1 MCNIVVH
8 THSCGHHATIEPID
22 RCWAARRSG
31 VDCDPALPAVFKPS
45 VNLCK
50 DCSLADQQGVII
62 DAGPSDQSISPAKLL
77 FLRGQSLPSHL
88 QRRETTDFNI
98 SLEREAKILPGPR
111 NVGREHARQRTEE
124 PAKKDL
130 DVIRFEA
137 EVGAVY
143 ASASA
148 EEATTDGL
156 ASHAII
162 TEAPLVVRN
171 PEDGEVEGSSLV
183 TDIIGEPEAEAQV
196 VPRLDP
202 KHSLGYLS
210 DEGLRSAASSSLA
223 PEFNENLVIK
233 DVSAHGQSIISN
245 VAVISGSASTPVKRP
260 NLTDLTPV
268 HGTQRVRNWLSAQ
281 GKVKATSLLDK
292 SGYVPVSADTS
303 RIKSPPL
310 NQSPARRRR
319 SSTLRSKKAGEGKWY
334 PFVDE
339 DAILKKSS
347 SQSPG
352 SLSALLSTQP
362 LHPPIPSGEAL
373 VSSAPTLTARPDDIT
388 RSSSPLRLPSPSRA
402 LSSISTTISAQ
413 PTLNDENADPGP
425 INSNLRATHRSLSPE
440 RLSTRPP
447 LAEKTVPS
455 LANLKLYNSVEW
467 QGTLAPRF
475 RQRGANQPR
484 SPTKSTDANTE
495 LGHPSLKPTET
506 TPQKDPSDSLPLRAE
521 NAVWER
527 GSFGFGRFERSLTT
541 DRLDDTWGLSQ
552 VGDPSAH
559 SRPPVAALKMSL
571 GLDTSLNQT
580 VGPRLRD
587 RHSTS
592 TKEEAEGPLVA
603 TGTLPRSSEQS
614 AIDPSP
620 DPFLWLLPDRF
631 RASGGLSGA
640 EPPSAK
646 RRCASPKEAAALAQP
661 FGSDA
666 QIHPEVLHLD
676 EAMMMFPR
684 RRRNRSAKGSER
696 HVCWPVAGRTLASEL
711 LDAGESLSVFDGQDS
726 P

>member
-88 QRRETTDFNI
+88 QRRETTDLNI
-98 SLEREAKILPGPR
+98 SLEREARILPGPR
-111 NVGREHARQRTEE
+111 NVGREHTRQRTEE
-124 PAKKDL
+124 RSKKDL
-130 DVIRFEA
+130 DVKNFEA
-137 EVGAVY
+137 EVGAPY

-156 ASHAII
+156 AYHAII
-162 TEAPLVVRN
+162 TEAPLVLRN
-171 PEDGEVEGSSLV
+171 PENEEVADSSLG
-183 TDIIGEPEAEAQV
+183 TSIIGEPEAEAQV
-196 VPRLDP
+196 VSKLHS

-210 DEGLRSAASSSLA
+210 NEELRSAAISSLA
-223 PEFNENLVIK
+223 PEFNENLVFK
-233 DVSAHGQSIISN
+233 DVSAHGQSITSN
-245 VAVISGSASTPVKRP
+245 VAVISGSASTPVTRP

-292 SGYVPVSADTS
+292 AGYVPVSADTS

-310 NQSPARRRR
+310 SQSPARRPR

-339 DAILKKSS
+339 DAILKKSPY
-347 SQSPG
+347 QSPG

-362 LHPPIPSGEAL
+362 LHPPILSGEAL
-373 VSSAPTLTARPDDIT
+373 VSSAPTLTARPDEIT
-388 RSSSPLRLPSPSRA
+388 RNSSPLQLPSPSRA
-402 LSSISTTISAQ
+402 LSSISSTISAQ
-413 PTLNDENADPGP
+413 PTLNDENADPGLT
-425 INSNLRATHRSLSPE
+425 NSNLRATRSSLSPE
-440 RLSTRPP
+440 RLPTRPP
-447 LAEKTVPS
+447 LAEKVVPT
-455 LANLKLYNSVEW
+455 LANLKLCNSVEW
-467 QGTLAPRF
+467 QGTPVPRF
-475 RQRGANQPR
+475 KQRGANQAR
-484 SPTKSTDANTE
+484 SPFKSTDANTD
-495 LGHPSLKPTET
+495 LGHPSVKPTET
-506 TPQKDPSDSLPLRAE
+506 TSQKDPSDSLPLQAE

-527 GSFGFGRFERSLTT
+527 ESFGSGRLRRSLTT
-541 DRLDDTWGLSQ
+541 DRLDDAWGLSQ
-552 VGDPSAH
+552 VGDRSAH
-559 SRPPVAALKMSL
+559 SRPPVAALKLSL
-571 GLDTSLNQT
+571 GLDPSLNHT
-580 VGPRLRD
+580 VGPRLREW
-587 RHSTS
+587 RSTS

-614 AIDPSP
+614 ATDSSP
-620 DPFLWLLPDRF
+620 DPFFWLLPSRF

-640 EPPSAK
+640 KPPSAK
-646 RRCASPKEAAALAQP
+646 TRCASPEKAALAQP
-661 FGSDA
+661 FASDA
-666 QIHPEVLHLD
+666 QINPEALRLD
-676 EAMMMFPR
+676 EVMMPPP
-684 RRRNRSAKGSER
+684 RNRSAS
-696 HVCWPVAGRTLASEL
+696 VSLTPYFWPAAGRTLASEL
-711 LDAGESLSVFDGQDS
+711 LDAGESLSVFDRQDS